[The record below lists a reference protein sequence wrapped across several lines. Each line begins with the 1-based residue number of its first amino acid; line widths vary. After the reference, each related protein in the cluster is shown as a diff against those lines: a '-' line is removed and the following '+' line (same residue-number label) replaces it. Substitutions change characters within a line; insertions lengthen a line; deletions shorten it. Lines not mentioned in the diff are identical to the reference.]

1 MQIKKNLLQYKRD
14 TYLNNTNE
22 KFKYK
27 KNLSIIKC
35 DTNMKSLWNS
45 INLNNIVTKQIFQY
59 PVGLLGLSIYNI
71 SYRFFLNII
80 YNLLSLKSF
89 SINGNEKY

>member
-45 INLNNIVTKQIFQY
+45 ISRKASKNRINWY
-59 PVGLLGLSIYNI
+59 
-71 SYRFFLNII
+71 LNIWLVI
-80 YNLLSLKSF
+80 TSN
-89 SINGNEKY
+89 NH